1 MLVIGHRNAKR
12 GQVNTVDGLLSTLP
26 DIQKRLLK
34 SEEVQQYQEEKERV
48 RATATPGI
56 HDYNEFNVVCA
67 YNSAKLEG
75 CRLSLHDSKR
85 YAALLSANPNVDY
98 RTLASRL
105 NLPEGDCAML
115 HGILDA
121 MEYEMMYSRWSP
133 VSESMIREMHYLV
146 LQDAE
151 SQYRG
156 AYRPLGYEVA
166 IGGSGVKTSPSN
178 LVPAHMRE
186 LLSSKYKTGVDIVD
200 AVSFHA
206 LFETIHPF
214 VDGNGR
220 TGRLLLNHMLPLPC
234 IITPESGY
242 FAALGDFSWNP
253 EHLLRL
259 VVRSALRVQRSF

>member
-1 MLVIGHRNAKR
+1 MLVKGRHIAKR
-12 GQVNTVDGLLSTLP
+12 GRVNTVNGLLSTLP

-34 SEEVQQYQEEKERV
+34 AEEVQQYQEEKNRV
-48 RATATPGI
+48 HATTTAGI
-56 HDYNEFNVVCA
+56 HDYDEFNVVCA

-85 YAALLSANPNVDY
+85 YAALRSDNPNVDY
-98 RTLASRL
+98 RSLASQL
-105 NLPEGDCAML
+105 GLPEGDCAML
-115 HGILDA
+115 HGVLDA
-121 MEYEMMYSRWSP
+121 LEYEMTYSRWAP
-133 VSESMIREMHYLV
+133 VSDGMIREMHYLV

-178 LVPAHMRE
+178 LVSAHIQE

-220 TGRLLLNHMLPLPC
+220 TGRVLLNHMLPLPC

-242 FAALGDFSWNP
+242 FAALGDFGWNP

>member
-1 MLVIGHRNAKR
+1 MSVRGRLRAKR
-12 GQVNTVDGLLSTLP
+12 GQVNTVNGLLSTLP
-26 DIQKRLLK
+26 DIQQRLLK
-34 SEEVQQYQEEKERV
+34 AEEVQQYQEEKERV
-48 RATATPGI
+48 HATATPGI
-56 HDYNEFNVVCA
+56 HDYDEFNVVCA

-85 YAALLSANPNVDY
+85 YAALRSANPNVDY

-133 VSESMIREMHYLV
+133 VSESMVREMHYLV

-151 SQYRG
+151 SQYHG
-156 AYRPLGYEVA
+156 SYRPLGYEVA

-178 LVPAHMRE
+178 LVLAHMQE
-186 LLSSKYKTGVDIVD
+186 LLSSKYKTGRV
-200 AVSFHA
+200 
-206 LFETIHPF
+206 
-214 VDGNGR
+214 
-220 TGRLLLNHMLPLPC
+220 LLNHMLPLPC
-234 IITPESGY
+234 IITRESGY
-242 FAALGDFSWNP
+242 FAALGDFSWNTK
-253 EHLLRL
+253 HLLRL

>member
-1 MLVIGHRNAKR
+1 MLVRGFRRAKR
-12 GQVNTVDGLLSTLP
+12 GQVNTVNGLLSTLP

-34 SEEVQQYQEEKERV
+34 SEEAQQYQEEKERV
-48 RATATPGI
+48 HATATAGI
-56 HDYNEFNVVCA
+56 HDYDEFNVVCA

-85 YAALLSANPNVDY
+85 YAALRSDNPNVDY
-98 RTLASRL
+98 RSLASQL
-105 NLPEGDCAML
+105 DLPEGDCAML
-115 HGILDA
+115 HGLLDA
-121 MEYEMMYSRWSP
+121 MEYEMTYSRWAP
-133 VSESMIREMHYLV
+133 VSDGMIREMHYLV

-151 SQYRG
+151 SRYRG

-178 LVPAHMRE
+178 LVSAHIQE
-186 LLSSKYKTGVDIVD
+186 LLSRKYKTGVDIVD

-220 TGRLLLNHMLPLPC
+220 TGRVLLNHMLPLPC
-234 IITPESGY
+234 IITQESGY
-242 FAALGDFSWNP
+242 FAALGDFSRNP

>member
-1 MLVIGHRNAKR
+1 MSVRGRLRAKR
-12 GQVNTVDGLLSTLP
+12 GQVNTVNGLLSTLP
-26 DIQKRLLK
+26 DIQQRLLK
-34 SEEVQQYQEEKERV
+34 AEEVQQYQEEKERV
-48 RATATPGI
+48 HATATPGI
-56 HDYNEFNVVCA
+56 HDYDEFNVVCA

-85 YAALLSANPNVDY
+85 YAALRSANPNVDY

-133 VSESMIREMHYLV
+133 VSESMVREMHYLV

-151 SQYRG
+151 SQYHG
-156 AYRPLGYEVA
+156 SYRPLGYEVA

-178 LVPAHMRE
+178 LVLAHMQE
-186 LLSSKYKTGVDIVD
+186 LLSSKYKTGRV
-200 AVSFHA
+200 
-206 LFETIHPF
+206 
-214 VDGNGR
+214 
-220 TGRLLLNHMLPLPC
+220 LLNHMLPLPC
-234 IITPESGY
+234 IITRESGY

-253 EHLLRL
+253 KHLLRL

>member
-1 MLVIGHRNAKR
+1 MLVIGHRNTKR
-12 GQVNTVDGLLSTLP
+12 RQVNTVDGLLSTLP
-26 DIQKRLLK
+26 GIQQRLLK
-34 SEEVQQYQEEKERV
+34 TEEVQQYQEEKERV
-48 RATATPGI
+48 HAFATAGI
-56 HDYNEFNVVCA
+56 HDYGEFNVVCA

-75 CRLSLHDSKR
+75 CRLSLHKSKR
-85 YAALLSANPNVDY
+85 YAALRYANPNAGH
-98 RTLASRL
+98 RSLASQLR
-105 NLPEGDCAML
+105 LPEGDCAML
-115 HGILDA
+115 HGLLDA
-121 MEYEMMYSRWSP
+121 MEYEMTYSRWAT
-133 VSESMIREMHYLV
+133 VSEGMISDIHYLV

-220 TGRLLLNHMLPLPC
+220 TGRVLLNHMLPLPC

>member
-1 MLVIGHRNAKR
+1 MSVRGRLRAKR
-12 GQVNTVDGLLSTLP
+12 GQVNTVNGLLSTLP
-26 DIQKRLLK
+26 DIQQRLLK
-34 SEEVQQYQEEKERV
+34 AEEVQQYQEEKERV
-48 RATATPGI
+48 HATATPGI
-56 HDYNEFNVVCA
+56 HDYDEFNVVCA

-85 YAALLSANPNVDY
+85 YAALRSANPNVDY

-133 VSESMIREMHYLV
+133 VSESMVREMHYLV

-156 AYRPLGYEVA
+156 SYRPLVYEVA

-178 LVPAHMRE
+178 LVLAHMQE
-186 LLSSKYKTGVDIVD
+186 LLSSKYKTGRV
-200 AVSFHA
+200 
-206 LFETIHPF
+206 
-214 VDGNGR
+214 
-220 TGRLLLNHMLPLPC
+220 LLNHMLPLPC
-234 IITPESGY
+234 IITRESGY

-253 EHLLRL
+253 KHLLRL